1 MGCSIETGSIYVKR
15 RRASPAQSA
24 ARHHRCPEQRSSL
37 LMTAPQDP
45 ALPAGL
51 LHSLRD
57 LLTQPDEPLPPG
69 DVREVAVDAL
79 GLIGLGALVMLAI
92 TVLAVPRASGAVI
105 AVSALFVVLPL
116 LLRSRS
122 SAVSAC

>member
-1 MGCSIETGSIYVKR
+1 
-15 RRASPAQSA
+15 
-24 ARHHRCPEQRSSL
+24 
-37 LMTAPQDP
+37 MTAPQDP